1 MPGKAGNIG
10 FAVKKGRTDG
20 GADTDYFCFA
30 SESEH
35 KVYVG
40 KCTRFQNATVKFFSR
55 R

>member
-1 MPGKAGNIG
+1 MPGKEGNIG
-10 FAVKKGRTDG
+10 FAIKKGRTDG
-20 GADTDYFCFA
+20 GADTDYFCLA
-30 SESEH
+30 SESEN